1 MFLVVSEWWLQLE
14 SWCYGGQQGYGAQS
28 PAMILG
34 SHCGAMMN
42 TVPEEGAVI
51 IILEAVLKGWR
62 TKRYDKSE
70 HHATYI

>member
-1 MFLVVSEWWLQLE
+1 MEANRDMVHRV
-14 SWCYGGQQGYGAQS
+14 

-42 TVPEEGAVI
+42 TVPEEGGAVI

-62 TKRYDKSE
+62 TKRYDKIRASC
-70 HHATYI
+70 YI